1 MPKNRLSTGAHQ
13 IWWAPGYRLNL
24 EKKPSQSFRRKE
36 VRKRLSHWPFS
47 GIYELQLKVELDRCT
62 FCWFASFVSP
72 RYPPLPS
79 PPLPSPPL
87 PSRSV
92 STHCFLPINWMKAY
106 APVCSCDGVSKR
118 EFVPLDQV
126 SPLLVLNCFLLLR
139 ENKISS
145 LLWAPGRFTLFS
157 TIRIVLDC
165 F

>member
-24 EKKPSQSFRRKE
+24 EKKTLPK
-36 VRKRLSHWPFS
+36 FS
-47 GIYELQLKVELDRCT
+47 PQRGQEEIKPLTLFWNTWAPVEGWIGSLYFLLICIVCIT
-62 FCWFASFVSP
+62 S
-72 RYPPLPS
+72 LPS
-79 PPLPSPPL
+79 PSLPSG
-87 PSRSV
+87 SV

-106 APVCSCDGVSKR
+106 ALVCSCDGVSKR

-126 SPLLVLNCFLLLR
+126 FPLLVLNCFLLLR
-139 ENKISS
+139 ENKTSS